1 MTTLEAIYE
10 NGIFKPISSVPQTLK
25 EHERVRIIIE
35 TDADEDLQAEINQ
48 WEAASD
54 EDSAKQVS
62 PDILREMLAEGMIS
76 RIPGDISDEEDDF
89 EPVQIKGK
97 PLSETILE
105 DRN

>member
-10 NGIFKPISSVPQTLK
+10 NGIFKPISTVPNTLK

-54 EDSAKQVS
+54 EDLLKF
-62 PDILREMLAEGMIS
+62 
-76 RIPGDISDEEDDF
+76 EDALG
-89 EPVQIKGK
+89 EN
-97 PLSETILE
+97 
-105 DRN
+105 R

>member
-35 TDADEDLQAEINQ
+35 TDNEEDLQAEIEQ

-54 EDSAKQVS
+54 EDFAK
-62 PDILREMLAEGMIS
+62 
-76 RIPGDISDEEDDF
+76 
-89 EPVQIKGK
+89 
-97 PLSETILE
+97 LE
-105 DRN
+105 KSLGENR